1 MSGSIN
7 LGIPDIAVVLRE
19 NTDTNNVVL
28 DVPNIS
34 VTVEHAPDYKV
45 SVQPSSLI
53 VHRTGSLPS
62 LAVSALT
69 ASYALSASYIAGGTF
84 TSASY
89 AVQADTASLATTAS
103 YALNAQGTGFPFS
116 GSAVITGSL
125 VVTGTVSA
133 SSITGSFSG
142 DGSQLTGIATTLKI
156 TGSTGQDSIDLKTQG
171 LLVTGS
177 NGIITTVTDNTVTIA
192 APPGTVTASAQIN
205 VFQTTGGDNVASLGA
220 NTFNGKQTIFGDL
233 EIDTGNIVVTSGN
246 SLIVSGAIF
255 AQNEFIGGFVSAS
268 TIQSPSITGSLLG
281 TASYVDPAGLP
292 PNTVSSSTQVLNYNV
307 FATTGSNVFIGEQK
321 ITGSLDTTTSVKSKE
336 FRLNAG
342 DVSVVFTG
350 SVTSGIFGAT
360 EYILPF
366 MPINSFSA
374 TTVEYVASR
383 QGALR
388 VGVILAGWSGSQST
402 VTDISSTDVGD
413 TSDIRFSIVQDGG
426 YIKLRVE
433 SLGSGSYPWTVQ
445 SLFKLFPTLS

>member
-1 MSGSIN
+1 MSGSLRPIN
-7 LGIPDIAVVLRE
+7 LGIPDVTVVIRE
-19 NTDTNNVVL
+19 NTDANKVL
-28 DVPNIS
+28 IDVPNIS
-34 VTVEHAPDYKV
+34 VNVEKLPDYKV
-45 SVQPSSLI
+45 NIQPSSL
-53 VHRTGSLPS
+53 VVQRTGSLPS
-62 LAVSALT
+62 LAVSALFANT
-69 ASYALSASYIAGGTF
+69 ASYALAVSGSIDSA

-89 AVQADTASLATTAS
+89 ALTSS
-103 YALNAQGTGFPFS
+103 YALNAGAGSGFPFS

-142 DGSQLTGIATTLKI
+142 DGSQLTGITTTLKI

-177 NGIITTVTDNTVTIA
+177 NGITTTVTDNTVTIA

-255 AQNEFIGGFVSAS
+255 AQNEFIGGFVSSSRIEA
-268 TIQSPSITGSLLG
+268 PSITGSLLG

-388 VGVILAGWSGSQST
+388 VGVILAGWSGSNTT

-413 TSDIRFSIVQDGG
+413 TSDIRFSLVQDGG